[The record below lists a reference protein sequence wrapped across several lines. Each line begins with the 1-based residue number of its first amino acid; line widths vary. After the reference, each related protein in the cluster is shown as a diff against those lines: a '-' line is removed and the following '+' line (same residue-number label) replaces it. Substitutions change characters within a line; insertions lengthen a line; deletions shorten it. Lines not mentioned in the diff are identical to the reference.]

1 MRFQTPA
8 LPVPQP
14 CSRSPSFPDQHR
26 PRFRLKLPGSFN
38 PLTILAFTSST
49 LQILNWR
56 TCQTCKVSVPK
67 NTYSWWETSPNCRE
81 SRHSYK
87 AKVSQLKGTFRKPCY
102 SFGFPQHWPLF
113 SSSAHTQNLQHLWRF
128 PKGDYSAVAPCS
140 QQETLKVTECELPKG
155 LILLGASSGFVPSH
169 ALIQAWF
176 FPVHVQSS
184 ARLL

>member
-1 MRFQTPA
+1 MCFQTPA

-14 CSRSPSFPDQHR
+14 RSRSPSFPDQHR
-26 PRFRLKLPGSFN
+26 PQFRLQLPGSFN

-81 SRHSYK
+81 SRHRSK

-113 SSSAHTQNLQHLWRF
+113 SSSAHTQNLQHLCTGAIQLLLLALSRRHSRSQSVNSLSVWFSWVLLQALF
-128 PKGDYSAVAPCS
+128 PHTFLSTPD
-140 QQETLKVTECELPKG
+140 
-155 LILLGASSGFVPSH
+155 
-169 ALIQAWF
+169 